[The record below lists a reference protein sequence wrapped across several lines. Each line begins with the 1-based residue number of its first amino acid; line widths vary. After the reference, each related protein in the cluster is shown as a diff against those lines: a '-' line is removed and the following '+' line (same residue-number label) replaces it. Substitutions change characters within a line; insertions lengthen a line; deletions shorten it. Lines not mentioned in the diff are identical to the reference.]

1 MKILL
6 LHDVQADKQNGVSV
20 SLGILYNMLKKT
32 ENEVRILTLSDGTRS
47 YKNGDHYCLS
57 SVPALIYPGIR
68 MRPPINNKYVEELIE
83 WNPDIIHTN
92 CEFSTFLYADQIHK
106 RCKVT
111 PKWVHTFH
119 TDYKYYI
126 GVFQNVKTIRDKAV
140 PKVLNKC
147 FTKADAL
154 IVPTVKMRDYV
165 INAPIFSD
173 RINMKIIPTGIDFSE
188 LEQNPDESVLN
199 TKKELGI
206 PADAKII
213 LFLGRISQEKNL
225 SELLKY
231 FKEYIKEH
239 DDVYLVTVG
248 SGPYMD
254 TLKSKASDPGFNGRV
269 IVHDGVPHREI
280 RKYYDVADVF
290 ASASMSETQGL
301 TFYEA
306 LHCGVPVIAKDRE
319 CLEGAFEEGV
329 NGAFFDDYATFEDA
343 LDSVIDLKAN
353 ADESSEPKLPKCFE
367 SETFARSVEE
377 LYRELLEGSKK
388 EADVLPKKGNISFK
402 AFKKKININFE
413 IGGKKKK

>member
-32 ENEVRILTLSDGTRS
+32 DNEVKILTLSDGTKS

-68 MRPPINNKYVEELIE
+68 MRPPINNRFVEELIE

-92 CEFSTFLYADQIHK
+92 CEFSTFLYARQIHK
-106 RCKVT
+106 RCAVT

-147 FTKADAL
+147 FTMADAL
-154 IVPTVKMRDYV
+154 IVPTEKMYDYV
-165 INAPIFSD
+165 QNDPIFSD
-173 RINMKIIPTGIDFSE
+173 KINMKIIPTGIDFSE
-188 LEQNPDESVLN
+188 LTQSPEDNVLE
-199 TKKELGI
+199 TKKELGV
-206 PADAKII
+206 PADAKIV

-225 SELLKY
+225 SELLKF
-231 FKEYIKEH
+231 FKEYVKTH

-248 SGPYMD
+248 SGPYTD
-254 TLKSKASDPGFNGRV
+254 TLKSKASEPGLNGRV
-269 IVHDGVPHREI
+269 IVHDGVPHNTI
-280 RKYYDVADVF
+280 RKYYDAADVF

-306 LHCGVPVIAKDRE
+306 LYCGVPVIAMDRE
-319 CLEGAFEEGV
+319 CLEGTIEEGV
-329 NGAFFDDYATFEDA
+329 NGAFFDDAESFEEA
-343 LDSVIDLKAN
+343 LESVIELKAN
-353 ADESSEPKLPKCFE
+353 ADENSEPTLPKCFE
-367 SETFARSVEE
+367 SETFAKSVEA
-377 LYRELLEGSKK
+377 LYRELLDDKTEKKSKT
-388 EADVLPKKGNISFK
+388 PKKGNLSLK
-402 AFKKKININFE
+402 AFKKKIDIKFE
-413 IGGKKKK
+413 FGGKK